1 VRGRLLAACL
11 ALVAAPLAAAGEPAP
26 TVILV
31 SWDGVRHDH
40 PDRAELPAL
49 RRMEREGARVERLTP
64 PFPSNTFPG
73 HVTLATG
80 THPDRHGIIDNRFLD
95 PEDGE
100 FDYDADARWLEAEP
114 LWVAAERQ
122 GVRSAVLFW
131 VGSETD
137 WNGVSAS
144 QRVAPFDAS
153 LGEDA
158 KVDRL
163 LAWLDLPEPDRPH
176 LLLSWWH
183 GADREGHRVGPDHP
197 AVAEALAG
205 QDAAL
210 ARLLAGL
217 DAREA
222 WPHTTLF
229 VVSDHGMARAG
240 PAHDAEAVLAAAG
253 LAARV
258 ATGGGSAQI
267 YLEDPRAVEAAR
279 AALDAL
285 PGVDAFARDALPER
299 LRARHRRSGD
309 VVALASPPTR
319 FARSGGGSWW
329 ARWVQRLRPSA
340 GIHGYDPA
348 LPEMAGVLLA
358 MGRGVPAGRR
368 LPAVH
373 AVDVAPTAAAL
384 LGIDPPRSSEGAA
397 FLPIEAAPR

>member
-1 VRGRLLAACL
+1 VSGRLLAACL
-11 ALVAAPLAAAGEPAP
+11 SLLAATPAAAAEPAP
-26 TVILV
+26 TVIVL

-40 PDRAELPAL
+40 PDRARLPAL
-49 RRMEREGARVERLTP
+49 RRMEREGARAERLVP

-80 THPDRHGIIDNRFLD
+80 THPDRHGIVDNRFID
-95 PEDGE
+95 PEAGE
-100 FDYDADARWLEAEP
+100 FDYANDARWLLAEP

-137 WNGVSAS
+137 WNGVSPS
-144 QRVAPFDAS
+144 RRVAPFDPS

-163 LAWLDLPEPDRPH
+163 LGWLDLPEPERPR
-176 LLLSWWH
+176 LLMSWWH
-183 GADREGHRVGPDHP
+183 GSDGAGHRAGPDDP
-197 AVAEALAG
+197 AVFEALAG

-217 DAREA
+217 DARGL
-222 WPHTTLF
+222 WPTTTLL

-240 PAHDAEAVLAAAG
+240 PAHDAQAVLAAAG
-253 LAARV
+253 IAARV
-258 ATGGGSAQI
+258 ATGGGSAQV
-267 YLEDPRAVEAAR
+267 YLADPSSLEAAR

-285 PGVDAFARDALPER
+285 PGVEAFARDALPER

-309 VVALASPPTR
+309 VVALATPPTR
-319 FARSGGGSWW
+319 FARSGGGPWW
-329 ARWVQRLRPSA
+329 ERWLQRLRPSA

-348 LPEMAGVLLA
+348 LPDMAGVLLA

-373 AVDVAPTAAAL
+373 AIDVAPTAAAL
-384 LGIDPPRSSEGAA
+384 LGIAPPRASEGVA
-397 FLPIEAAPR
+397 FLPIEAASR

>member
-1 VRGRLLAACL
+1 VRGWLLATCL
-11 ALVAAPLAAAGEPAP
+11 GLAAAAPAAAGEPAP
-26 TVILV
+26 TVILL
-31 SWDGVRHDH
+31 SWDGVRHDF
-40 PDRAELPAL
+40 PDRGELPAL
-49 RRMEREGARVERLTP
+49 RRIEREGARAERLVP
-64 PFPSNTFPG
+64 PFPANTFPG

-80 THPDRHGIIDNRFLD
+80 THPDRHGIVDNRFFD
-95 PEDGE
+95 PEAGE
-100 FDYDADARWLEAEP
+100 FDYSNDARWILAEP

-137 WNGVSAS
+137 WNGVSPS
-144 QRVAPFDAS
+144 QRVAPFDTG

-163 LAWLDLPEPDRPH
+163 LAWLDLPEPARPH
-176 LLLSWWH
+176 LLMSWWH
-183 GADREGHRVGPDHP
+183 GADGAGHRVGPDHP

-217 DAREA
+217 DARRL
-222 WPHTTLF
+222 WPHTTLLL
-229 VVSDHGMARAG
+229 VSDHGMALAG

-253 LAARV
+253 IAARV
-258 ATGGGSAQI
+258 ATGGGSAHV
-267 YLEDPRAVEAAR
+267 YLEDPNTLAAAR

-285 PGVDAFARDALPER
+285 PGVEAFARDALPER

-309 VVALASPPTR
+309 IVALASPPTR

-329 ARWVQRLRPSA
+329 ERWLQRLRPST

-348 LPEMAGVLLA
+348 LPDMAGILLA

-368 LPAVH
+368 LPAVQ
-373 AVDVAPTAAAL
+373 AIDVAPTVAAL
-384 LGIDPPRSSEGAA
+384 LGIEPPRSSEGAA
-397 FLPIEAAPR
+397 FLPVPDAAR